1 MNHVHSDLI
10 ENVPSPLT
18 VWLCDPTYTQQAI
31 SCDLIPQAVGGIA
44 TFTETRVDLAN
55 LIRVFKYPEK
65 LAQALSEDG
74 IPDVIGFSNYI
85 WNASLS
91 YAIAERIKEV
101 APDTITIFG
110 GPNFPIVDAEAE
122 AYLRARPA
130 IDFYVVKEG
139 ELAFSRLI
147 EKLTEPGM
155 CADSIHGTIPSVHSI
170 DKENVYH
177 NPDTIERLRD
187 LAVIPSPYSTGRMD
201 EFFDGKLAPII
212 QTNRGCPFSCT
223 FCTDGMSY
231 YNKIYKNSAEKI
243 AGEIEYIGSMMAESC
258 AKGGRNDLFIA
269 DSNFG
274 MYKEDISTCEQIANT
289 QRKYDWP
296 EYINVATGKN
306 QKKRVLEAARLIN
319 GALRLSGSIQSLD
332 TEVLENIKRSNIA
345 PEELMSVALEAAD
358 VGANSY
364 CETILA
370 LPGDS
375 REKHMKT
382 LELAISAG
390 FIQVSTFQL
399 MLLPGSEMCTEET
412 RKKFAMDTR
421 FRVFPRCFGYYDILG
436 QRIVAAEIEE
446 VCVGSSTLPFEEY
459 LQCRVTHLMIAIF
472 HNDGI
477 FGTILKFI
485 RQNDLSVFRWLEL
498 LSNNTTVVNFE
509 KLKARFMEMTEQE
522 LWDDERA
529 LHSFIRED
537 GNIDR
542 YIDGD
547 IGFNLL
553 FTFKSRAITEC
564 AEELSVLVRDC
575 TLELLRET
583 GQISDID
590 QAFVE
595 QAVQYHNCRMSNL
608 FHNHDRQPEA
618 NLHFDFKAFEEAI
631 ELQPMAEYRFDTPRS
646 FKFVLLKEQREL
658 VARYLDIFGDTKY
671 GIGRMITKIH
681 LERLLRKPEW
691 VV

>member
-1 MNHVHSDLI
+1 MNYVHSDRI
-10 ENVPSPLT
+10 KNMTSSLT
-18 VWLCDPTYTQQAI
+18 VWLCDLTYTQQAI
-31 SCDLIPQAVGGIA
+31 SSELIPQAVGGIA
-44 TFTETRVDLAN
+44 TFTETQVN
-55 LIRVFKYPEK
+55 LESAIRVFKYPED
-65 LAQALSEDG
+65 LAQALLDDG

-91 YAIAERIKEV
+91 YAIAERIKEI

-110 GPNFPIVDAEAE
+110 GPNFPIVDAESE
-122 AYLRARPA
+122 DFLRARPA

-147 EKLTEPGM
+147 EELIKPDMQVDL
-155 CADSIHGTIPSVHSI
+155 IHGTIPSVHSI
-170 DKENVYH
+170 NKENIYH
-177 NPDTIERLRD
+177 SPDTIERLRD
-187 LAVIPSPYSTGRMD
+187 LSVIPSPYSTGRMD
-201 EFFDGKLAPII
+201 EFFDGKLSPII

-231 YNKIYKNSAEKI
+231 YNKIYKNSSEKI
-243 AGEIEYIGSMMAESC
+243 AGEIEYIGGMMAESC
-258 AKGGRNDLFIA
+258 ANGGRNDLFIA

-274 MYKEDISTCEQIANT
+274 MFKDDISTCQQIANT
-289 QRKYDWP
+289 QRKYSWP

-332 TEVLENIKRSNIA
+332 TEVLKNIKRSNIA

-399 MLLPGSEMCTEET
+399 MLLPGSEMCTQET
-412 RKKFAMDTR
+412 RKKYAMDTR

-436 QRIVAAEIEE
+436 KRVVAAEIEE

-485 RQNDLSVFRWLEL
+485 RQNDMSVFRWLEL
-498 LSNNTTVVNFE
+498 LSENKTAVNFE
-509 KLKARFMEMTEQE
+509 KLKSRYVEMSKEE
-522 LWDDERA
+522 LWTDEKA

-537 GNIDR
+537 GSIDR

-547 IGFNLL
+547 IGINLL
-553 FTFKSRAITEC
+553 FTFKSRAMTEC
-564 AEELSVLVRDC
+564 TEELSVLVQDC
-575 TLELLRET
+575 TLELLRESD
-583 GQISDID
+583 QYSDIN
-590 QAFVE
+590 QAFVK
-595 QAVQYHNCRMSNL
+595 QAAQYHNCRMSNL
-608 FHNHDRQPEA
+608 FHNHNKLPEA
-618 NLHFDFKAFEEAI
+618 TLDFDFKAFEDAV
-631 ELQPMAEYRFDTPRS
+631 ELQPMLEYRFDTPRS
-646 FKFVLLKEQREL
+646 FKFELLKDQQEL
-658 VARYLDIFGDTKY
+658 VKRYLEIYGDTEY

-681 LERLLRKPEW
+681 LERLLRKPDW
-691 VV
+691 IV